1 MPAINRQRLAQECAD
16 TVRLALPLIAG
27 QLSGV
32 GMTVVDTMLAGHLD
46 AHTLGA
52 VSVGANFWVL
62 AFVAALGVSMALSPS
77 VAQLAG
83 AQRLAE
89 VGPLFRQALW
99 LAAGMGLL
107 LFFAV
112 RLCAPYFLGWIG
124 VDASLRAD
132 ALGFVHAISWGA
144 PALCGYFMLRG
155 TSEGMGLT
163 RPTMYFGLLGLV
175 LLAPI
180 GWALMYGRLG
190 FSPQGAPGCGA
201 ATAAVMWLQFF
212 ALLAWL
218 YWRPEYRRL
227 RLFERVDHPDLAVI
241 GQLLRLGLPMGVS
254 VFMEAS
260 LFAVVALVLAGLGAT
275 TASSHQ
281 IALNASAVSF
291 MIPLGLALAITVR
304 VGNAVGRGDERG
316 VRYAGYAGIG
326 LCVATQFLSASA
338 MLLAPQ
344 GIASLYTSDVAV
356 VALASQLLILA
367 GLFQFSD
374 GIQVA
379 SSGALRGLKDTRV
392 PMFITVLAYWGVGMP
407 VGWLLAF
414 RAGFGARGMW
424 MGLIA
429 GLSVAAVLLF
439 LRFRRLATQGRW
451 QDLPVATGQSPSDP
465 GHNIH

>member
-1 MPAINRQRLAQECAD
+1 MPTIDRQRLRRECAD

-32 GMTVVDTMLAGHLD
+32 GMTVIDTMLAGHLD

-62 AFVAALGVSMALSPS
+62 AFVAGLGVMMALSPS

-83 AQRLAE
+83 ARRHAE

-99 LAAGMGLL
+99 LAAGMGIV

-112 RLCAPYFLGWIG
+112 RLCAPYFLEWIG

-132 ALGFVHAISWGA
+132 AQGFVRAISWGA
-144 PALCGYFMLRG
+144 PALCGYFALRG
-155 TSEGMGLT
+155 ATEGVGLT
-163 RPTMYFGLLGLV
+163 RPTMYFGLLGLA

-180 GWALMYGRLG
+180 GWALMYGKFG
-190 FSPQGAPGCGA
+190 ITPQGAPGCGA
-201 ATAAVMWLQFF
+201 ATALVIWLQFF
-212 ALLAWL
+212 GLLAWL

-227 RLFERVDHPDLAVI
+227 NLFAQWDKPHFKVI
-241 GQLLRLGLPMGVS
+241 AQLLRIGVPMGIS

-260 LFAVVALVLAGLGAT
+260 LFVVVALVLAGFGET

-281 IALNASAVSF
+281 IALNVSAVCF
-291 MIPLGLALAITVR
+291 MVPLGLALAITVR

-316 VRYAGYAGIG
+316 VRYAGYTGIA
-326 LCVATQFLSASA
+326 LCLATQFVSAGA
-338 MLLAPQ
+338 MLLAPVQ
-344 GIASLYTSDVAV
+344 IASLYTSDAAV
-356 VALASQLLILA
+356 IALAAQLLILA

-379 SSGALRGLKDTRV
+379 SNGALRGLKDTRV
-392 PMFITVLAYWGVGMP
+392 PMFITVLAYWIIGMP

-414 RAGFGARGMW
+414 HAGFGARGMW

-439 LRFRRLATQGRW
+439 LRFRRQALRGRW
-451 QDLPVATGQSPSDP
+451 QDATFATGQSVPNP

>member
-1 MPAINRQRLAQECAD
+1 MSTIDRQRLARECAD
-16 TVRLALPLIAG
+16 TVRLALPLVAG

-62 AFVAALGVSMALSPS
+62 AFVAALGVMMALSPS

-83 AQRLAE
+83 AQRHAE
-89 VGPLFRQALW
+89 IGPLFRQALW
-99 LAAGMGLL
+99 LAAGMGVV

-112 RLCAPYFLGWIG
+112 RICAPYFLDWIG

-132 ALGFVHAISWGA
+132 AQGFVRAISWGA
-144 PALCGYFMLRG
+144 PALCGYFALRG
-155 TSEGMGLT
+155 ASEGVGLT
-163 RPTMYFGLLGLV
+163 RPTMYFGLFGLV

-180 GWALMYGRLG
+180 GWVLMYGRLG
-190 FSPQGAPGCGA
+190 IPPQGAPGCGA
-201 ATAAVMWLQFF
+201 ATAAVIWLQFLG
-212 ALLAWL
+212 LLAWL

-227 RLFERVDHPDLAVI
+227 QLFARADRPDPAAI
-241 GQLLRLGLPMGVS
+241 GQLLRIGVPMGVS

-260 LFAVVALVLAGLGAT
+260 LFAVVALVLAGFGET

-281 IALNASAVSF
+281 IALNVSAVCF

-316 VRYAGYAGIG
+316 VRYAGYAGIA
-326 LCVATQFLSASA
+326 LCVATQFISAGA
-338 MLLAPQ
+338 MLLAPVQ
-344 GIASLYTSDVAV
+344 IASLYTGDAAV
-356 VALASQLLILA
+356 IALAAQLLVLA

-379 SSGALRGLKDTRV
+379 SNGALRGLKDTRV

-407 VGWLLAF
+407 VGWFLAF

-424 MGLIA
+424 IGLIA

-439 LRFRRLATQGRW
+439 LRFRRQAARGRW
-451 QDLPVATGQSPSDP
+451 QAVAHRGHAVPDP